1 MRFFFSQI
9 DIVFKFNQVLSDL
22 LDSFRH
28 NFFIFFYLVII
39 DILQVLKFILCLY
52 VNFYKNQ

>member
-28 NFFIFFYLVII
+28 NFFIFLPFII

-52 VNFYKNQ
+52 ANFYKNQ